1 MPQESLEVESPL
13 PIIRSHDTRRP
24 ASVVFCNRSPRVVK
38 PIWINFRGEPQP
50 YGDMQPFTGRRMTTY
65 FAHPWIFRDAE
76 TDDPMLVN
84 KKVMYYLPSLENR
97 QDHIANIT
105 LPVFTLRDRCLQVVR
120 RLVRKEDICRLEI
133 ARCLQE
139 DLAQKPSLH
148 TDLRRLNQQLRQ
160 EIMGE

>member
-1 MPQESLEVESPL
+1 MS
-13 PIIRSHDTRRP
+13 
-24 ASVVFCNRSPRVVK
+24 N
-38 PIWINFRGEPQP
+38 
-50 YGDMQPFTGRRMTTY
+50 
-65 FAHPWIFRDAE
+65 AHPWIFRDAE